1 MHGIGY
7 MQLLPVCHQAGCKF
21 NISNKMVHIHLLLVL
36 LFRHVLQIELSVLAF
51 LYCKFLAEI
60 RYIYCK
66 RFCVKAEKTNK
77 RTKCLTCLAARYQ
90 KSLISQSHCITQ
102 CVYGCRDGRE
112 DLL

>member
-21 NISNKMVHIHLLLVL
+21 NISNKMVHIHLLSVL

-66 RFCVKAEKTNK
+66 SFCVKAEKNKQTNK
-77 RTKCLTCLAARYQ
+77 MPY
-90 KSLISQSHCITQ
+90 ISKMN
-102 CVYGCRDGRE
+102 
-112 DLL
+112 